1 MLYDYIVIDS
11 ANLFYRC
18 LGKNDAAEQVVRKMI
33 SFTEDLRQSL
43 NDTLYIIFDPIS
55 EYDLGESKS
64 FKFPSSERKK
74 IDENYKANR
83 QYSSLY
89 YQSILLYKKFYTYR
103 GDKVK
108 TIYSQEYEADDFVEP
123 LLEMI
128 GPNKK
133 VALVTTDYDWS
144 RYISDD
150 VHMINKG
157 LDKPFSIK
165 DFEEKFLFKPTK
177 ASITLY
183 KALYGDESDNIK
195 GSIYLDKTK
204 LVNNIKELCY
214 NYIKEVADTNKT
226 LEDVKND
233 LEQGYKFD
241 VAQMGETPLEQL
253 LFAFHMNSKQVN
265 IIDKTILNMSIV
277 RSLLEGKDISKYIH
291 SNPEKPEY
299 NSIIRQ
305 SIFKVDTKSW
315 FGKTK

>member
-1 MLYDYIVIDS
+1 MLYDYIIIDS

-18 LGKNDAAEQVVRKMI
+18 LGKNETAEQVVRKMI

-89 YQSILLYKKFYTYR
+89 YQSIILYKKFYTYR

-123 LLEMI
+123 LLKMI

-133 VALVTTDYDWS
+133 VALVTTDYDFS

-157 LDKPFSIK
+157 LDKPYSIK

-214 NYIKEVADTNKT
+214 NYIKEVADMNKS
-226 LEDVKND
+226 LEDVEKD
-233 LEQGYKFD
+233 LKQGYKFD
-241 VAQMGETPLEQL
+241 AAHIGETPLEQL

>member
-1 MLYDYIVIDS
+1 MLYDYIIIDS

-18 LGKNDAAEQVVRKMI
+18 LGKNETAEQVVRKMI

-43 NDTLYIIFDPIS
+43 NDALYIIFDPIS

-89 YQSILLYKKFYTYR
+89 YQSIILYKKFYTYR

-133 VALVTTDYDWS
+133 VALISTDYDWS

-157 LDKPFSIK
+157 LDKPYSIK

-214 NYIKEVADTNKT
+214 NYIKEVADMNKS
-226 LEDVKND
+226 LEDVEKD
-233 LEQGYKFD
+233 LKQGYKFD
-241 VAQMGETPLEQL
+241 AAHIGETPLEQL

>member
-18 LGKNDAAEQVVRKMI
+18 LGKNEAAEQVVRKMI

-133 VALVTTDYDWS
+133 VALVTTDYDFS

-157 LDKPFSIK
+157 LDKPYSIK

-183 KALYGDESDNIK
+183 KAL
-195 GSIYLDKTK
+195 
-204 LVNNIKELCY
+204 
-214 NYIKEVADTNKT
+214 
-226 LEDVKND
+226 
-233 LEQGYKFD
+233 
-241 VAQMGETPLEQL
+241 
-253 LFAFHMNSKQVN
+253 
-265 IIDKTILNMSIV
+265 LN
-277 RSLLEGKDISKYIH
+277 L
-291 SNPEKPEY
+291 
-299 NSIIRQ
+299 
-305 SIFKVDTKSW
+305 
-315 FGKTK
+315 

>member
-157 LDKPFSIK
+157 
-165 DFEEKFLFKPTK
+165 
-177 ASITLY
+177 
-183 KALYGDESDNIK
+183 
-195 GSIYLDKTK
+195 
-204 LVNNIKELCY
+204 
-214 NYIKEVADTNKT
+214 
-226 LEDVKND
+226 
-233 LEQGYKFD
+233 
-241 VAQMGETPLEQL
+241 
-253 LFAFHMNSKQVN
+253 
-265 IIDKTILNMSIV
+265 
-277 RSLLEGKDISKYIH
+277 
-291 SNPEKPEY
+291 
-299 NSIIRQ
+299 
-305 SIFKVDTKSW
+305 
-315 FGKTK
+315 

>member
-18 LGKNDAAEQVVRKMI
+18 LGKNEAAEQVVRKMI

-123 LLEMI
+123 LLKMI

-133 VALVTTDYDWS
+133 VALVTTDYDFS

-157 LDKPFSIK
+157 LDKPYSIK

-214 NYIKEVADTNKT
+214 NYIKEVADTNKS
-226 LEDVKND
+226 LEDVEKD
-233 LEQGYKFD
+233 LKQGYKFD
-241 VAQMGETPLEQL
+241 AAHIGETPLEQL

>member
-18 LGKNDAAEQVVRKMI
+18 LGKNEVAEQVVRKMI

-157 LDKPFSIK
+157 LDKPYSIK

-214 NYIKEVADTNKT
+214 NYIKEVADMNKS
-226 LEDVKND
+226 LEDVEKD
-233 LEQGYKFD
+233 LKQRYKFD
-241 VAQMGETPLEQL
+241 AAHIGETPLEQL

-265 IIDKTILNMSIV
+265 IINKTILNMSTV

>member
-18 LGKNDAAEQVVRKMI
+18 LGKNEAAEQVVRKMI

-89 YQSILLYKKFYTYR
+89 YQSIILYKKFYTYR

-123 LLEMI
+123 LLKMI

-133 VALVTTDYDWS
+133 VALVTTDYDFS

-157 LDKPFSIK
+157 LDKPYSIK

-214 NYIKEVADTNKT
+214 NYIKEVADMNKS
-226 LEDVKND
+226 LEDVEKD
-233 LEQGYKFD
+233 LKQGYKFD
-241 VAQMGETPLEQL
+241 AAHIGETPLEQL

>member
-18 LGKNDAAEQVVRKMI
+18 LGENETAEQVVRKMI

-43 NDTLYIIFDPIS
+43 SDTLYIIFDPIS

-157 LDKPFSIK
+157 LDKPYSIK

-214 NYIKEVADTNKT
+214 NYIKEVADTNKS
-226 LEDVKND
+226 LEDVEKD
-233 LEQGYKFD
+233 LKQGYKFD
-241 VAQMGETPLEQL
+241 ATHIGETPLEQL

>member
-18 LGKNDAAEQVVRKMI
+18 LGKSEAAEQVVRKMI

-157 LDKPFSIK
+157 LDKPYSIK

-214 NYIKEVADTNKT
+214 NYIKEVADMNKS
-226 LEDVKND
+226 LEDVEKD
-233 LEQGYKFD
+233 LKQGYKFD
-241 VAQMGETPLEQL
+241 AAHIGETPLEQL

>member
-1 MLYDYIVIDS
+1 MLYDYIIIDS

-18 LGKNDAAEQVVRKMI
+18 LGKNETAEQVVRKMI

-89 YQSILLYKKFYTYR
+89 YQSIILYKKFYTYR

-108 TIYSQEYEADDFVEP
+108 TIYSQEYEADDFIEP

-133 VALVTTDYDWS
+133 VALISTDYDWS

-157 LDKPFSIK
+157 LDKPYSIK

-214 NYIKEVADTNKT
+214 NYIKEVADMNKS
-226 LEDVKND
+226 LEDVEKD
-233 LEQGYKFD
+233 LKQGYKFD
-241 VAQMGETPLEQL
+241 AAHIGETPLEQL

-291 SNPEKPEY
+291 SNPEKQDY

>member
-1 MLYDYIVIDS
+1 MLYDYIIIDS

-18 LGKNDAAEQVVRKMI
+18 LGKNETAEQVVRKMI

-89 YQSILLYKKFYTYR
+89 YQSIILYKKFYTYR

-108 TIYSQEYEADDFVEP
+108 TIYSQEYEADDFIEP

-133 VALVTTDYDWS
+133 VALISTDYDWS

-157 LDKPFSIK
+157 LDKPYSIK

-214 NYIKEVADTNKT
+214 NYIKEAADMNKS
-226 LEDVKND
+226 LEDVEKD
-233 LEQGYKFD
+233 LKQGYKFD
-241 VAQMGETPLEQL
+241 AAHIGETPLEQL

>member
-18 LGKNDAAEQVVRKMI
+18 LGENEAAEQVVRKMI

-133 VALVTTDYDWS
+133 VALISTDYDWS

-157 LDKPFSIK
+157 LDKPYSIK

-214 NYIKEVADTNKT
+214 NYIKEVADMNKS
-226 LEDVKND
+226 LEDVEKD
-233 LEQGYKFD
+233 LKQGYKFN
-241 VAQMGETPLEQL
+241 AAHIGETPLEQL

>member
-1 MLYDYIVIDS
+1 MLYDYIIIDS

-18 LGKNDAAEQVVRKMI
+18 LGKNETSEQVVRKMI

-89 YQSILLYKKFYTYR
+89 YQSIVLYKKYYTYR
-103 GDKVK
+103 GEKVK

-123 LLEMI
+123 LLAMI

-144 RYISDD
+144 RYISED

-157 LDKPFSIK
+157 LDKPYSVK
-165 DFEEKFLFKPTK
+165 EFEEKFLFKPTK

-214 NYIKEVADTNKT
+214 NYIKEVGETGKT
-226 LEDVKND
+226 LADVETD
-233 LEQGYKFD
+233 LKKGQHFD
-241 VAQMGETPLEQL
+241 VGHMGETPLEQL
-253 LFAFHMNSKQVN
+253 LFAFAMNSKQVN
-265 IIDKTILNMSIV
+265 IIDKTMLNMSVV

-291 SNPEKPEY
+291 FNPEKPEY
-299 NSIIRQ
+299 NSVIRQ

>member
-18 LGKNDAAEQVVRKMI
+18 LGKNETAEQVVRKMI

-43 NDTLYIIFDPIS
+43 NDILYIIFDPIS

-133 VALVTTDYDWS
+133 VALITTDYDWS
-144 RYISDD
+144 RYISDN

-157 LDKPFSIK
+157 LDKPYSIK
-165 DFEEKFLFKPTK
+165 EFEEKFLFKPTK
-177 ASITLY
+177 ASIILY
-183 KALYGDESDNIK
+183 KALYGDSSDNIK
-195 GSIYLDKTK
+195 GAIYLDKTK

-214 NYIKEVADTNKT
+214 NYIKEIADKDKT
-226 LEDVKND
+226 IEEVISD
-233 LEQGYKFD
+233 LDLGRDFD
-241 VAQMGETPLEQL
+241 VGNMGETPLEKL
-253 LFAFHMNSKQVN
+253 LFAFAMNSKQVN
-265 IIDKTILNMSIV
+265 IIDRVKLNISII
-277 RSLLEGKDISKYIH
+277 RSMLEKKDISKYIH
-291 SNPEKPEY
+291 SNQEKPEY
-299 NSIIRQ
+299 NSILRQ
-305 SIFKVDTKSW
+305 SIFKVDTKTW

>member
-1 MLYDYIVIDS
+1 MLYDYIIIDS

-18 LGKNDAAEQVVRKMI
+18 LGKNETAEQVVRKMI

-89 YQSILLYKKFYTYR
+89 YQSIILYKKFYTYR

-108 TIYSQEYEADDFVEP
+108 TIYSQEYEADDFIEP

-133 VALVTTDYDWS
+133 VALISTDYDWS

-157 LDKPFSIK
+157 LDKPYSIK

-177 ASITLY
+177 ASITLS
-183 KALYGDESDNIK
+183 KALCGDESDNIK

-214 NYIKEVADTNKT
+214 NYIKEVADMNKS
-226 LEDVKND
+226 LEDVEKD
-233 LEQGYKFD
+233 LKQGYKFD
-241 VAQMGETPLEQL
+241 AAHIGETPLEQL

>member
-18 LGKNDAAEQVVRKMI
+18 LGENETAEQVVRKMI

-157 LDKPFSIK
+157 LDKPYSIK

-214 NYIKEVADTNKT
+214 NYIKEVADTNKS
-226 LEDVKND
+226 LEDVEKD
-233 LEQGYKFD
+233 LKQGYKFD
-241 VAQMGETPLEQL
+241 AAHIGETPLEQL

>member
-1 MLYDYIVIDS
+1 MLYDYIIIDS

-18 LGKNDAAEQVVRKMI
+18 LGKNETAEQVVRKMI

-89 YQSILLYKKFYTYR
+89 YQSIILYKKFYTYR

-108 TIYSQEYEADDFVEP
+108 TIYSQEYEADDFIEP

-133 VALVTTDYDWS
+133 VALISTDYDWS

-157 LDKPFSIK
+157 LDKPYSIK

-204 LVNNIKELCY
+204 LVNNIKEL
-214 NYIKEVADTNKT
+214 ADMNKS
-226 LEDVKND
+226 LEDVEKD
-233 LEQGYKFD
+233 LKQGYKFD
-241 VAQMGETPLEQL
+241 AAHIGETPLEQL

>member
-1 MLYDYIVIDS
+1 MLYDYIIIDS

-18 LGKNDAAEQVVRKMI
+18 LGKNETAEQVVRKMI

-89 YQSILLYKKFYTYR
+89 YQSIILYKKFYTYR

-108 TIYSQEYEADDFVEP
+108 TIYSQEYEADDFIEP

-133 VALVTTDYDWS
+133 VALISTDYDWS

-157 LDKPFSIK
+157 LDKPYSIK

-214 NYIKEVADTNKT
+214 NYIKEVADMNKS
-226 LEDVKND
+226 LEDVEKD
-233 LEQGYKFD
+233 LKQGYKFD
-241 VAQMGETPLEQL
+241 AAHIGETPLEQL

>member
-18 LGKNDAAEQVVRKMI
+18 LGKNETAEQVVRKMI

-89 YQSILLYKKFYTYR
+89 YQSIILYKKFYTYR

-133 VALVTTDYDWS
+133 VALVTTDYDFS

-157 LDKPFSIK
+157 LDKPYSIK

-214 NYIKEVADTNKT
+214 NYIKEVADMNKS
-226 LEDVKND
+226 LEDVEKD
-233 LEQGYKFD
+233 LKQGYKFD
-241 VAQMGETPLEQL
+241 AAHIGETPLEQL

>member
-18 LGKNDAAEQVVRKMI
+18 LGKNETAEQVVRKMI

-103 GDKVK
+103 GNKVK

-157 LDKPFSIK
+157 LDKPYSIK

-214 NYIKEVADTNKT
+214 NYIKEVADMNKS
-226 LEDVKND
+226 LEDVEKD
-233 LEQGYKFD
+233 LKQGYKFD
-241 VAQMGETPLEQL
+241 AAHIGETPLEQL

>member
-18 LGKNDAAEQVVRKMI
+18 LGENEAAEQVVRKMI

-157 LDKPFSIK
+157 LDKPYSIK

-214 NYIKEVADTNKT
+214 NYIKEVADMNKS
-226 LEDVKND
+226 LEDVEKD
-233 LEQGYKFD
+233 LKQGYKFD
-241 VAQMGETPLEQL
+241 AAHIGETPLEQL

>member
-18 LGKNDAAEQVVRKMI
+18 LGKNETAEQVVRKMI

-89 YQSILLYKKFYTYR
+89 YQSIILYKKFYTYR

-108 TIYSQEYEADDFVEP
+108 TIYSQEYEADDFIEP

-144 RYISDD
+144 RYISED
-150 VHMINKG
+150 VRMINKG
-157 LDKPFSIK
+157 LDKPYSIK

-214 NYIKEVADTNKT
+214 NYIKEVADTNKS
-226 LEDVKND
+226 LEDVEKD
-233 LEQGYKFD
+233 LKQGYKFD
-241 VAQMGETPLEQL
+241 AAHIGETPLEQL

>member
-18 LGKNDAAEQVVRKMI
+18 LGKNETAEQVVRKMI

-108 TIYSQEYEADDFVEP
+108 TIYSQEYEADDFIEP

-157 LDKPFSIK
+157 LDKPYSIK

-214 NYIKEVADTNKT
+214 NYIKEAADTNKS
-226 LEDVKND
+226 LEDVEKD
-233 LEQGYKFD
+233 LKQGYKFD
-241 VAQMGETPLEQL
+241 AAHIGETSLEQL

>member
-18 LGKNDAAEQVVRKMI
+18 LGKNETAEQVVRKMI

-144 RYISDD
+144 KYISDD

-157 LDKPFSIK
+157 LDKPYSIK

-214 NYIKEVADTNKT
+214 NYIKEVADMNKS
-226 LEDVKND
+226 LEDVEKD
-233 LEQGYKFD
+233 LKQGYKFD
-241 VAQMGETPLEQL
+241 AAHIGETPLEQL

>member
-18 LGKNDAAEQVVRKMI
+18 LGKNETAEQVVRKMI
-33 SFTEDLRQSL
+33 SFTEDLRRSL

-83 QYSSLY
+83 QYNSLY

-123 LLEMI
+123 LLKMI

-133 VALVTTDYDWS
+133 VALISTDYDWS

-157 LDKPFSIK
+157 LDKPYSIK

-214 NYIKEVADTNKT
+214 NYIKEVADTNKS
-226 LEDVKND
+226 LEDVEKD
-233 LEQGYKFD
+233 LKQGYKFD
-241 VAQMGETPLEQL
+241 AAHIGETPLEQL

>member
-18 LGKNDAAEQVVRKMI
+18 LGKNDTAEQVVRKMI

-133 VALVTTDYDWS
+133 VALISTDYDWS

-157 LDKPFSIK
+157 LDKPYSIK

-214 NYIKEVADTNKT
+214 NYIKEVADMNKS
-226 LEDVKND
+226 LEDVEKD
-233 LEQGYKFD
+233 LKQGYKFD
-241 VAQMGETPLEQL
+241 AAHIGETPLEQL

>member
-1 MLYDYIVIDS
+1 MLYDYIIIDS

-18 LGKNDAAEQVVRKMI
+18 LGKNETAEQVVRKMI

-89 YQSILLYKKFYTYR
+89 YQSIILYKKFYTYR

-133 VALVTTDYDWS
+133 VALISTDYDWS

-157 LDKPFSIK
+157 LDKPYSIK

-214 NYIKEVADTNKT
+214 NYIKEVADMNKS
-226 LEDVKND
+226 LEDVEKD
-233 LEQGYKFD
+233 LKQGYKFD
-241 VAQMGETPLEQL
+241 AAHIGETPLEQL

>member
-18 LGKNDAAEQVVRKMI
+18 LGENETAEQVVRKMI

-133 VALVTTDYDWS
+133 VALISTDYDWS
-144 RYISDD
+144 KYISDD

-157 LDKPFSIK
+157 LDKPYSIK

-214 NYIKEVADTNKT
+214 NYIKEVADMNKS
-226 LEDVKND
+226 LEDVEKD
-233 LEQGYKFD
+233 LKQGYKFD
-241 VAQMGETPLEQL
+241 AAHIGETPLEQL

>member
-1 MLYDYIVIDS
+1 MLYDYIIIDS

-18 LGKNDAAEQVVRKMI
+18 LGKNETAEQVVRKMI

-55 EYDLGESKS
+55 DYDLGESKS

-89 YQSILLYKKFYTYR
+89 YQSIVLYKKYYTYR

-128 GPNKK
+128 GHNKK
-133 VALVTTDYDWS
+133 VALVTTDYDFS
-144 RYISDD
+144 RYISED

-157 LDKPFSIK
+157 LDKPYSVK
-165 DFEEKFLFKPTK
+165 EFEEKFLFKPTK
-177 ASITLY
+177 ASIILY

-214 NYIKEVADTNKT
+214 NYIKEVADTNKS
-226 LEDVKND
+226 LEDVEKD
-233 LEQGYKFD
+233 LKQGHQFD
-241 VAQMGETPLEQL
+241 IAHMGETPLEQL
-253 LFAFHMNSKQVN
+253 LFAFNMNSKQVN
-265 IIDKTILNMSIV
+265 IIDKTMLNISIV
-277 RSLLEGKDISKYIH
+277 SSLLEGKDISKYIH

-305 SIFKVDTKSW
+305 SIFKIDTKSW

>member
-18 LGKNDAAEQVVRKMI
+18 LGENETAEQVVRKMI

-43 NDTLYIIFDPIS
+43 SDTLYIIFDPIS

-157 LDKPFSIK
+157 LDKPYSIK

-214 NYIKEVADTNKT
+214 NYIKEVADTNKS
-226 LEDVKND
+226 LEDVEKD
-233 LEQGYKFD
+233 LKQGYKFD
-241 VAQMGETPLEQL
+241 AAHIGETPLEQL

>member
-1 MLYDYIVIDS
+1 MLYDYIIIDS

-18 LGKNDAAEQVVRKMI
+18 LGKNETAEQVVRKMI

-89 YQSILLYKKFYTYR
+89 YQSIILYKKFYTYR

-123 LLEMI
+123 LLKMI

-133 VALVTTDYDWS
+133 VALISTDYDWS

-157 LDKPFSIK
+157 LDKPYSIK

-214 NYIKEVADTNKT
+214 NYIKEVADMNKS
-226 LEDVKND
+226 LEDVEKD
-233 LEQGYKFD
+233 LKQGYKFD
-241 VAQMGETPLEQL
+241 AAHIGETPLEQL

>member
-18 LGKNDAAEQVVRKMI
+18 LGKNEAAEQVVRKMI

-89 YQSILLYKKFYTYR
+89 YQSIILYKKFYTYR

-108 TIYSQEYEADDFVEP
+108 TIYSQEYEADDFIEP

-133 VALVTTDYDWS
+133 VALISTDYDWS

-157 LDKPFSIK
+157 LDKPYSIK

-214 NYIKEVADTNKT
+214 NYIKEAADMNKS
-226 LEDVKND
+226 LEDVEKD
-233 LEQGYKFD
+233 LKQGYKFD
-241 VAQMGETPLEQL
+241 AAHIGETPLEQL
-253 LFAFHMNSKQVN
+253 LFAFH
-265 IIDKTILNMSIV
+265 
-277 RSLLEGKDISKYIH
+277 IH
-291 SNPEKPEY
+291 LFYLMK
-299 NSIIRQ
+299 
-305 SIFKVDTKSW
+305 
-315 FGKTK
+315 